1 MKFECDISEL
11 SHLMLSEAN
20 IKKEL
25 EKKGVGQKKFHQILI
40 DELNNFSSSKKII
53 INSEAHYSLYNNQI

>member
-1 MKFECDISEL
+1 
-11 SHLMLSEAN
+11 MLSEAN

-25 EKKGVGQKKFHQILI
+25 EKKGVGQKKSHQILI

-53 INSEAHYSLYNNQI
+53 INSEAHYILYNNQI